1 MVVDKNTYHMKS
13 FALELEDDV
22 TTQGKKAKMDMKV
35 DVTSDESQEAT
46 LSVPSDLQDA
56 PETSLKTFFSS

>member
-22 TTQGKKAKMDMKV
+22 TTQGE
-35 DVTSDESQEAT
+35 ESEDGHEGGR
-46 LSVPSDLQDA
+46 DLRREPRGNPQR
-56 PETSLKTFFSS
+56 SL